1 MHTKGHSTAMEAGAF
16 AKEMNAKMLIL
27 NHLSNRYDYLDE
39 DHYQGAVNA
48 IQAVAMVCRKA
59 NNQRKGKNNS

>member
-16 AKEMNAKMLIL
+16 AREMNAKMLIL

-39 DHYQGAVNA
+39 DHYQGAAKA
-48 IQAVAMVCRKA
+48 IQAVAMVSRNV
-59 NNQRKGKNNS
+59 NN

>member
-39 DHYQGAVNA
+39 THYREATKA
-48 IQAVAMVCRKA
+48 IQAVAMVC
-59 NNQRKGKNNS
+59 